1 MTAMLLLTAL
11 APLLLVLV
19 LLLLRL
25 GTAAAM
31 AFSLG
36 ISAILA
42 FSYWQMPLLQIAAA
56 SLEGVIIAG
65 SVLWIMAGALLLL
78 AYQRQTGQLEMIR
91 QGFARLS
98 PDPRL
103 QLLWVG
109 WFGVAFMEG
118 IAGFGTPAAIVAPLL
133 LTLGFTPLAAVI
145 LALLADSSPV
155 SYGALGTPLLIGIAQ
170 GAAIQQPA
178 ELMAVAHE
186 LAWLDL
192 LAAPVLPVMMLVI
205 YGRLFN
211 RQLAIW
217 PAIPHAIVAGFGY
230 SASALLWLQLAGPE
244 FPAILAAISGF
255 LLSYLYQR
263 CWPLA
268 YSATSDQPEVAH
280 LALATAVATPQPGG
294 RFLQAMAPYLVV
306 IFLLLLTRLPW
317 LPFKTIL
324 QSWQWHFQHLLG
336 SDISTSL
343 SPLYLPGSIFVL
355 VLLLFL
361 PTQRAPWQLLGRCW
375 QDCWPKL
382 SGAALT
388 LMCAVPLVRLFV
400 HSDINQAGL
409 PAMPAYLATLAGQ
422 YLAEH
427 WLACS
432 ALLGA
437 LGAFIAGSATF
448 SNLLFAEMQLD
459 LAQQAAISPT
469 LVLAL
474 QMLGANAGN
483 MICLLNIVAAA
494 SVVGLQGQERTVLK
508 ILLGPMLL
516 YLAIATLAALMTE

>member
-1 MTAMLLLTAL
+1 MLLLTAL
-11 APLLLVLV
+11 APFLLVLIL

-25 GTAAAM
+25 RTAVAM
-31 AFSLG
+31 ALSLG
-36 ISAILA
+36 GSAILA
-42 FSYWQMPLLQIAAA
+42 FSYWQMPLRQIAAA
-56 SLEGVIIAG
+56 ALEGVIIAS

-91 QGFARLS
+91 LGFARLS

-103 QLLWVG
+103 QLLWLG

-133 LTLGFTPLAAVI
+133 LALGFSPLAAVI

-170 GAAIQQPA
+170 GAAIQQPT
-178 ELMAVAHE
+178 ELMAVAYE

-192 LAAPVLPVMMLVI
+192 VAAPLLPVMMLVL

-230 SASALLWLQLAGPE
+230 SASAVLWLQLAGPE

-255 LLSYLYQR
+255 VLSYLYQR

-268 YSATSDQPEVAH
+268 YSATSDQPG
-280 LALATAVATPQPGG
+280 LAQAAVATATALPTEGS
-294 RFLQAMAPYLVV
+294 FLRAMAPYLLV

-317 LPFKTIL
+317 LPFKAML

-361 PTQRAPWQLLGRCW
+361 PTQAAPWQLLGRCW

-388 LMCAVPLVRLFV
+388 LLCAVPLVRLFV

-409 PAMPAYLATLAGQ
+409 PAMPTYLATVAGQ
-422 YLAEH
+422 SLAES
-427 WLACS
+427 WLAFS

-437 LGAFIAGSATF
+437 MGAFIAGSATF

-459 LAQQAAISPT
+459 LAQQAGISPT

-508 ILLGPMLL
+508 ILLGPMFI
-516 YLAIATLAALMTE
+516 YLAVATLAALVTA